1 MLTNYKMSSTTTIA
15 TTSIAITTII
25 IANYNI
31 TLIFPPL
38 LLLALLANPTR
49 AIVALSRLPPLRVP
63 ILQTSYT
70 INYAWP
76 INLKAELSQITSQV
90 YIIICTYYTSKSGI
104 WVLYVVIASF
114 FNRSY
119 FNCYYSNKGTRY
131 SFYKYL

>member
-25 IANYNI
+25 IANYSI
-31 TLIFPPL
+31 TLILPPL

-90 YIIICTYYTSKSGI
+90 YTIICTHYTSKSGI
-104 WVLYVVIASF
+104 
-114 FNRSY
+114 
-119 FNCYYSNKGTRY
+119 
-131 SFYKYL
+131 